1 MNKKAWI
8 IFASVCVVLIAGLV
22 YMSNKNR
29 IDVSNVD
36 LNAIQQADPRSGS
49 IGDHVFGKADS
60 KVVLVE
66 HGDFQCPAC
75 GSAHP
80 TVKKLTEKYK
90 DQMAFVFRNF
100 PLTNL
105 HPNARAA
112 AGAVEAAGLQNNYWQ
127 MHNYL
132 FENQNA
138 WSSLSSDQRTEYFVV
153 SAKQL
158 GLNGD
163 TLKSDMSSDRISMKI
178 NFDRALGNK
187 AGVTATP
194 SFFLNGTKV
203 PDDVR
208 SDADKFETYLRTE
221 MEKQGIKLPKQ

>member
-36 LNAIQQADPRSGS
+36 LNAIHKADDASGQ

-60 KVVLVE
+60 KVMLVE
-66 HGDFQCPAC
+66 YGDFQCPAC

-90 DQMAFVFRNF
+90 GQIAFVFRNF
-100 PLTNL
+100 PLTNI

-112 AGAVEAAGLQNNYWQ
+112 SAAVEAASLQEKYWE
-127 MHNYL
+127 MHNFLY
-132 FENQNA
+132 ENQNA
-138 WSSLSSDQRTEYFVV
+138 WSSLSSDERTDYFVI

-158 GLNGD
+158 GLNAD
-163 TLKSDMSSDRISMKI
+163 TFKNDMGSENINKKI
-178 NFDRALGNK
+178 NFDRALGIK
-187 AGVTATP
+187 ADVSATP
-194 SFFLNGTKV
+194 TFFVNGTKV
-203 PDDVR
+203 SEDVR
-208 SDADKFETYLRTE
+208 TNEDKFEELLKEE
-221 MEKQGIKLPKQ
+221 MKRQGIKIPKE